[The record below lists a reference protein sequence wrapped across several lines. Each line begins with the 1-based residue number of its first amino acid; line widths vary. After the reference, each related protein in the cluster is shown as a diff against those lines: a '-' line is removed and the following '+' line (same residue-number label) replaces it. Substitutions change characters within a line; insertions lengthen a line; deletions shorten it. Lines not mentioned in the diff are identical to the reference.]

1 MNAPSAA
8 DSARSMAAEV
18 LQSNGVLRLG
28 VTGSSML
35 PALWPGDVV
44 TLAATAN
51 PRIGEI
57 VLFQRGDQFVIHRVI
72 RVASLPGQV
81 FTRGDSMSD
90 RDHPIAA
97 SEVLG
102 RVVSVRRGPHEFSVV
117 TKRSPWQKSL
127 GFLFGRSDF
136 LSNLALRWHAARRA
150 QLGFAPTIS
159 EGTR

>member
-1 MNAPSAA
+1 
-8 DSARSMAAEV
+8 MAAEV

-44 TLAATAN
+44 TIAVLAEE

-57 VLFQRGDQFVIHRVI
+57 ILFQRSDQFVIHRVI
-72 RVASLPGQV
+72 RVASGARQSQII
-81 FTRGDSMSD
+81 TRGDSMSD
-90 RDHPIAA
+90 RDNPIEA

-102 RVVSVRRGPHEFSVV
+102 RVVAIQRGPHEFPVV
-117 TKRSPWQKSL
+117 TKRSSWQKGL
-127 GFLFGRSDF
+127 GFLFGRSNF

-150 QLGFAPTIS
+150 QLGFAPPIS